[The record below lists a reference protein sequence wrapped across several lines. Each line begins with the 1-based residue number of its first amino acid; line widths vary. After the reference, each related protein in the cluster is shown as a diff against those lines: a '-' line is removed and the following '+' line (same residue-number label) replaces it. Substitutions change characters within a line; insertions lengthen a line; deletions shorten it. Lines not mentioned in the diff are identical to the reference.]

1 MSTKLNLTLKEST
14 VRRIKI
20 YAEKHKVSVSRIA
33 EEYFEK
39 LTQPKKH
46 NTGKTRFT
54 ERAGG
59 IINDLN
65 IDDISKEKDNYLK
78 EKYGV

>member
-33 EEYFEK
+33 EEYFEM